1 MIRFFTALLFIC
13 LSTQM
18 WGLGIGLTEQQ
29 ARKESDI
36 IAHVRIVATTPAPD
50 LFDNKSSPS
59 DLKTDSFSQLA
70 TAQVLTAAKG
80 CKEGD
85 VLTLAF
91 NNGYGCPNIHYT
103 EKEECLVF
111 LKKSPDGPY
120 HTLNLYC
127 GRFTVEKGQVQGFYL
142 MHAPGQAP
150 ESVPLNTVLTW
161 LKQPASK

>member
-1 MIRFFTALLFIC
+1 MRFIIALLITCFATHAW
-13 LSTQM
+13 SM
-18 WGLGIGLTEQQ
+18 GIGLTEHQ
-29 ARKESDI
+29 ARTESDI

-50 LFDNKSSPS
+50 PFATKPVG

-70 TAQVLTAAKG
+70 TAQVLTSLKG

-91 NNGYGCPNIHYT
+91 NNGFGCPNITYT

-127 GRFTVEKGQVQGFYL
+127 GRFTVKDGQVQHFYL
-142 MHAPGQAP
+142 MRTPGQTP
-150 ESVPLNTVLTW
+150 ESVPLNTVLEW
-161 LKQPASK
+161 LKQPLMQK